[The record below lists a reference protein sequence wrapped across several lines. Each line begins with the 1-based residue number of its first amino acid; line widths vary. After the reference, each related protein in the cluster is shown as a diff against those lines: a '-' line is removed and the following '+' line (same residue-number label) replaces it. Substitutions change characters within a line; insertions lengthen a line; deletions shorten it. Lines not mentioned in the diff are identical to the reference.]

1 MARSKHPERKIQ
13 AVLFWLL
20 VWELGSRGLHQEILL
35 VSPFSVIRRL
45 FVLLRERDFYISA
58 LLSTGRI
65 LRGFFLAELLALFFA
80 ALSARFRLIAEMLRP
95 PIAAIR
101 AVPVASFIILILV
114 WVPSRKLSASIS
126 LLMALPILYEGLL
139 TGIRECDRELLE
151 MAQVFRVSM
160 WERLRTI
167 WFPAVLPYFRSASV
181 TALGLAWKAG
191 IAAEVIGLPKHSIG
205 EQLYNAKIYLDTA
218 DLFAWT
224 LLIVLLSAGL
234 QRLFEIL
241 LCWFVERIEMQ
252 R

>member
-1 MARSKHPERKIQ
+1 MKIQ
-13 AVLFWLL
+13 TVLFWLL
-20 VWELGSRGLHQEILL
+20 VWELGSRSLHQEILL
-35 VSPFSVIRRL
+35 VSPFSVIRR
-45 FVLLRERDFYISA
+45 FSVLLREREFYISA

-65 LRGFFLAELLALFFA
+65 LQGFFLAELFALFLA
-80 ALSARFRLIAEMLRP
+80 ALSACFRLAAEMLRP

-126 LLMALPILYEGLL
+126 FLMALPILYEGLL

-151 MAQVFRVSM
+151 MAQVFRLSP
-160 WERLRTI
+160 WEQLKTI
-167 WFPAVLPYFRSASV
+167 WFPAVLPYFRSATV
-181 TALGLAWKAG
+181 TALGLSWKAG

-234 QRLFEIL
+234 QRLFETML
-241 LCWFVERIEMQ
+241 RRGMERMERLQ
-252 R
+252 